1 MFKSYTQYHDN
12 KSITSKQTII
22 NYECCL
28 RNYFNLLSFNDAN
41 QDIQKLKD
49 LNKSNNTILLCLK
62 STLFYI
68 NYNLGWKPNIIPVI
82 QDYIN
87 NNTVFLKNP
96 EKIDI
101 FKKPEDYYLILQFYI
116 NHVKGLNNIIKADK
130 RIKKHEDDNG
140 EYPKWKELINID
152 YENLTDINKHI
163 YKVYTLMPCRRLEE
177 YIKMVFTFD
186 PKNIKIVKNIEDR
199 NDKLNYCFININNID
214 KSYFIF
220 QIYKNDKFFNK
231 PVKIKLWKKMRL
243 YLIDYVKNNNIQEG
257 DKFIHLTSTNTLCNH
272 LKRIFNHSVDI
283 LRHSYI
289 QYVYGKYENGS
300 LSFDDLNK
308 ISKIMGHKLQE
319 QLNYKNM
326 KI

>member
-28 RNYFNLLSFNDAN
+28 KNYFNLLSFNNAK

-49 LNKSNNTILLCLK
+49 LNKSYELIKLCLK
-62 STLFYI
+62 STIFYI
-68 NYNLGWKPNIIPVI
+68 DYHLGWKPNIIPVI
-82 QDYIN
+82 QEYIN
-87 NNTVFLKNP
+87 SKTVFLKNP

-101 FKKPEDYYLILQFYI
+101 SKKPEDYYMIIQIYGNYI
-116 NHVKGLNNIIKADK
+116 KGLNNIIKADK
-130 RIKKHEDDNG
+130 CIKKHEDDDG
-140 EYPKWKELINID
+140 EYPKWKELINVS
-152 YENLTDINKHI
+152 YESLTDINKHI

-186 PKNIKIVKNIEDR
+186 PKNIKIIKNVDDR
-199 NDKLNYCFININNID
+199 NDKLNYCFINLNNID

-243 YLIDYVKNNNIQEG
+243 YLLDYIKNNNVQEG
-257 DKFIHLTSTNTLCNH
+257 DKFINLTSTNTLCNH
-272 LKRIFNHSVDI
+272 LKRIFNHSVDT